1 MKFKV
6 KEIKNEIVTSFLTIS
21 LLVSPIL
28 NLKANERKD
37 DFIVHFPEPSKIQTI
52 KVDSIEEKDFVA
64 RYYAHDGSYVIIN
77 DLIFFKKFTNEATF
91 YKKFDEKSDLISTAF
106 LNVKTGND
114 EFAIIFTLFKDS
126 TLKYYVFTKDPTFTY
141 VVKVNINK
149 FKVSENTKLEV
160 DFYQEEMEYLLKIK
174 CESVPTK
181 YYRSDLLLNDEE

>member
-37 DFIVHFPEPSKIQTI
+37 EFIVHFPEPSKIQKN
-52 KVDSIEEKDFVA
+52 KVDSIEEEEFVA
-64 RYYAHDGSYVIIN
+64 RYYVHDGSFVIIN

-174 CESVPTK
+174 SESVPTK